1 MALAVATLAASELP
15 TWCTPCKP
23 AGLRSAIKATAMTRN
38 LPGPT
43 PKSDDRRAP
52 RKPGPEQAA
61 VARPSEHR
69 SPPLDESSPRTSILS
84 TGAPTTEADRRL
96 PGCCADPWLRPAE
109 EVAHALGTD
118 PALGLS
124 SEQVAE
130 RRARHGPNR
139 LDARPPVA
147 AWRKLLLQLHDPLVY
162 LLLGAVL
169 VSLAAWI
176 FEGAHGWPFEALVVL
191 VIVIA
196 NAVLGYVEES
206 RAERAVAALQR
217 MTEATATVW
226 RAGTQQR
233 LPALELV
240 PGDILMLSE
249 GDAVAADARLLST
262 SNLRLAEASLTGES
276 EAVLKQSAPLV
287 GPTALGDRLNMVYKG
302 TAVARGVGR
311 AVVSA
316 TGMATEMGQIA
327 VLIDQTEEEPTP
339 LEVEIARVGRT
350 LGLAVI
356 AIAVVVVGTVLA
368 LSPPN
373 SASGYVEVLLLGVSL
388 AVAAVPE
395 GLPAVLSIVLAV
407 GVQRMAKQRAIVKKL
422 SSVETLG
429 STSIICSDK
438 TGTLTRNEM
447 TIERIVTFSGE
458 VEAGGSGY
466 TPEGQ
471 LTHRGAPL
479 AAGPLRDE
487 VELVLSGGS
496 VVNDAVLTENS
507 GTWTIQ
513 GDPTDAAFLVAERKG
528 DFTSAREHRYRR
540 VGELPFTSERKLM
553 SAIAASAE
561 GGSFTLFTKGAPDI
575 LIERCSRERVGDR
588 VTPLGPE
595 RKASIQQRIDGLSDR
610 ALRTLAVA
618 YRPLPGVELPD
629 TSRAGI
635 EAELEC
641 DLVFAGVVGI
651 IDPPRAEAA
660 AAVAVARAAGVRTI
674 MITGDHPRT
683 AARIASSLGIVHDG
697 SPVVTGLELDRLDET
712 GFRQATRQTSV
723 FARVAPEHKLRIV
736 DALQADGAIVA
747 MTGDGVNDA
756 PALKSADIGI
766 AMGITGTEVTKEAAK
781 MILADD
787 NFATIVAALR
797 EGRLIYDNIEK
808 FLRYLLSSN
817 IGEVLTV
824 FLGVVCASWFG
835 LQSDDGV
842 IVPLLA
848 TQILWINLLTDT
860 APALALGVDGAT
872 EDVMRRPP
880 RSRKDRII
888 DRELQL
894 DVLFIGLTMAL
905 ATLFALDLK
914 LPGGFIEGTG
924 TVTEART
931 TAFTVLVF
939 AQLFNAL
946 NSRSEHR
953 SAFIGLLDCPLLWA
967 GIATSAAL
975 QFLVVSLPALNVAFR
990 TAPMSG
996 GDWAWC
1002 VAMASIVLWV
1012 DELKKLIVRRVM
1024 PGAAQAAAVH

>member
-1 MALAVATLAASELP
+1 
-15 TWCTPCKP
+15 
-23 AGLRSAIKATAMTRN
+23 MT
-38 LPGPT
+38 
-43 PKSDDRRAP
+43 
-52 RKPGPEQAA
+52 
-61 VARPSEHR
+61 
-69 SPPLDESSPRTSILS
+69 
-84 TGAPTTEADRRL
+84 
-96 PGCCADPWLRPAE
+96 AE
-109 EVAHALGTD
+109 EVARQLGTD
-118 PALGLS
+118 PMPGLS
-124 SEQVAE
+124 SKQVALQ
-130 RRARHGPNR
+130 RARHGLNR

-147 AWRKLLLQLHDPLVY
+147 AWRRVLLQLHDPLVY
-162 LLLGAVL
+162 LLLGAAL
-169 VSLAAWI
+169 VSLAAWA

-191 VIVIA
+191 VIVVA
-196 NAVLGYVEES
+196 NAVLGYVEEA

-217 MTEATATVW
+217 MTEAIATVW
-226 RAGTQQR
+226 RDGTQQR
-233 LPALELV
+233 LPAIEVV

-249 GDAVAADARLLST
+249 GDAVAADARLLSA

-276 EAVLKQSAPLV
+276 EAVLKQSTPLS
-287 GPTALGDRLNMVYKG
+287 GPAALGDRLNMVYKG
-302 TAVARGVGR
+302 TAVTRGVGR
-311 AVVSA
+311 AIVTA
-316 TGMATEMGQIA
+316 TGMTTEMGQIA
-327 VLIDQTEEEPTP
+327 VLIDQTHEEPTP
-339 LEVEIARVGRT
+339 LEIEIERVGRT
-350 LGLAVI
+350 LGLAVMAI
-356 AIAVVVVGTVLA
+356 AIVVVGTVLA
-368 LSPPN
+368 LSPPH

-429 STSIICSDK
+429 ATSVICSDK

-447 TIERIVTFSGE
+447 TIERIITFSGE
-458 VEAGGSGY
+458 VEVAGAGY
-466 TPEGQ
+466 IPEGRIEHQ
-471 LTHRGAPL
+471 GAPL
-479 AAGPLRDE
+479 GASPLRDE
-487 VELVLSGGS
+487 VEVVLSGGS
-496 VVNDAVLTENS
+496 LANDAVLTEDA

-513 GDPTDAAFLVAERKG
+513 GDPTDAAFLVAERKAG
-528 DFTSAREHRYRR
+528 FTQVRERRYRR
-540 VGELPFTSERKLM
+540 VSELPFTSERKLM
-553 SAIAASAE
+553 SSIAASAE
-561 GGSFTLFTKGAPDI
+561 GGPFTLFTKGAPDV
-575 LIERCSRERVGDR
+575 LIDRCSHERAGDR
-588 VTPLGPE
+588 VVPLLPE
-595 RKASIQQRIDGLSDR
+595 RKATIRSHIDGLSDR

-618 YRPLPGVELPD
+618 YRQLPGAEPPD
-629 TSRAGI
+629 TSRSGI
-635 EAELEC
+635 EAELER

-660 AAVAVARAAGVRTI
+660 AAVAVSRAAGVRTI

-683 AARIASSLGIVHDG
+683 AARIASSLGIVPEG
-697 SPVVTGLELDRLDET
+697 ARVITGLELDRLDDT
-712 GFRQATRQTSV
+712 AFRKATRETSI

-835 LQSDDGV
+835 LQSDGGV

-860 APALALGVDGAT
+860 APALALGVDHPT

-880 RSRKDRII
+880 RSRKNRII

-894 DVLFIGLTMAL
+894 DVFFIGLTMAL
-905 ATLFALDLK
+905 ATLFALDLR
-914 LPGGFIEGTG
+914 LPGGFIEGAG

-946 NSRSEHR
+946 NARSEHE
-953 SAFIGLLDCPLLWA
+953 SAFIGLGGCPWLWA
-967 GIATSAAL
+967 GIATSVAL
-975 QFLVVSLPALNVAFR
+975 QFLVVSLPALNIAFR
-990 TAPMSG
+990 TAPMSAS
-996 GDWAWC
+996 DWASC

-1024 PGAAQAAAVH
+1024 GVRSLQPSVPSHRDEPPDE